1 MNGLFGSSSWLYIAL
16 AGFLA
21 GLIARALKPG
31 DNRLGLI
38 LTTLLGIGGA
48 LLAGGFGRYMGWYAA
63 DLLLSSPGEVKHI
76 RFLPELIVRGS
87 SDHRR

>member
-63 DLLLSSPGEVKHI
+63 GEPAGFVGAI
-76 RFLPELIVRGS
+76 VGAIAILILANLFAGKR
-87 SDHRR
+87 

>member
-16 AGFLA
+16 IGFLA

-31 DNRLGLI
+31 NNRLGLI
-38 LTTLLGIGGA
+38 FTTLLGIGGA

-63 DLLLSSPGEVKHI
+63 GEPAGFVSAI
-76 RFLPELIVRGS
+76 VGAIAILILANLFAGKR
-87 SDHRR
+87 

>member
-16 AGFLA
+16 IGFLA

-31 DNRLGLI
+31 NNRLGLI
-38 LTTLLGIGGA
+38 FTTLLGIGGA

-63 DLLLSSPGEVKHI
+63 GEPAGFVGAI
-76 RFLPELIVRGS
+76 VGAIAILILANLFAGKR
-87 SDHRR
+87 